1 MNPQPIDSP
10 LANDRQSLSQFPEL
24 HIDTAYYMNTADP
37 RASSHR
43 DLSDSLSLPCSGYSG
58 PQSLKL
64 LAQATG
70 EYTRDEL
77 NKVAKLAWT
86 DKTAEQI
93 AAAKKAAQ
101 DGSSSAGSG
110 GTNSGSGS
118 GNSSGSGGGSG
129 NTGGNTGGGNTGGG
143 GDGGDDL
150 DKN

>member
-43 DLSDSLSLPCSGYSG
+43 DLSDSLSLPCSGYSD

-77 NKVAKLAWT
+77 NKVAKMAWT

>member
-1 MNPQPIDSP
+1 
-10 LANDRQSLSQFPEL
+10 
-24 HIDTAYYMNTADP
+24 MNTADP

-43 DLSDSLSLPCSGYSG
+43 DLSDSLSLPCSGYSD

-118 GNSSGSGGGSG
+118 GGGSG

>member
-43 DLSDSLSLPCSGYSG
+43 DLSDSLSLPCSGYSD